1 MFAVKSM
8 DEVIPLYNKYWLF
21 VCVGGGGVT
30 CLMKHFT
37 KIIAL
42 EIGQYEETYR
52 LKGGRGEEGFKVKW
66 FKHENVS

>member
-21 VCVGGGGVT
+21 VCVGGGVT

-42 EIGQYEETYR
+42 EISQYEETYR
-52 LKGGRGEEGFKVKW
+52 LKGGRGEEEFKVKW

>member
-8 DEVIPLYNKYWLF
+8 DEVIPLYNKYSLF

-52 LKGGRGEEGFKVKW
+52 LKGGRGKKGLK
-66 FKHENVS
+66 